1 MDKILKNHY
10 MVSSKI
16 SINNSK
22 TTYKNKFAI
31 SIESSSYIVVR

>member
-1 MDKILKNHY
+1 MNKTLKNRY
-10 MVSSKI
+10 MISSKM

-22 TTYKNKFAI
+22 TTYKSKFAI